1 MKKGNTSM
9 RTTVMRKEGMTYYLV
24 IWARNRT
31 WTTRLTMI
39 ERGTGIDQ
47 EGVIETGMDVEEMKE
62 GRLTI
67 GTEIVG
73 ETEIVIGTEI
83 EEGTEETGREVHT
96 DHQMMTGTQTAVI
109 AITGLIREKIERGRN
124 G

>member
-39 ERGTGIDQ
+39 EKGTGIDQ

-96 DHQMMTGTQTAVI
+96 DHQMMTGTRTAVI

>member
-1 MKKGNTSM
+1 
-9 RTTVMRKEGMTYYLV
+9 
-24 IWARNRT
+24 
-31 WTTRLTMI
+31 
-39 ERGTGIDQ
+39 
-47 EGVIETGMDVEEMKE
+47 MDVEEMKE

-96 DHQMMTGTQTAVI
+96 DHQMMTG
-109 AITGLIREKIERGRN
+109 
-124 G
+124 